1 MLKQGKNRDSDNVI
15 GKLRGN
21 KQKDKFTLY
30 DNGENFE
37 KKGQYTM
44 NQLRCEH
51 GQFFYRY
58 EPCHVGNIRK
68 MIVLFPSIF
77 P

>member
-1 MLKQGKNRDSDNVI
+1 MLKQGKNRGSDNVI

-37 KKGQYTM
+37 KKG
-44 NQLRCEH
+44 
-51 GQFFYRY
+51 
-58 EPCHVGNIRK
+58 
-68 MIVLFPSIF
+68 
-77 P
+77 